1 MILEHSEGDSF
12 KLKAEASLQSGLRKG
27 VPSLFASMKRY
38 YANAEKQRII
48 EELIVGYGTSLEKD
62 GTFGSGL
69 GNFFFKLE
77 ICIHFL

>member
-1 MILEHSEGDSF
+1 
-12 KLKAEASLQSGLRKG
+12 
-27 VPSLFASMKRY
+27 MKRY